1 MMKSKEVICQFD
13 VVQVR
18 LDPTQGREQKGTRP
32 CVVLQTNAI
41 GQKSGTM
48 IVAPLTSQRLDR
60 LYPHDIVVK
69 ASEANGL
76 SALSKIKLDQL
87 RVVDDSRISKKVGT
101 IQKAVWPNIYS
112 ALVML
117 FDLQGDFV

>member
-1 MMKSKEVICQFD
+1 MKSKDVLGQFD
-13 VVQVR
+13 IVMVR
-18 LDPTQGREQKGTRP
+18 LDPTQGREQKGVRP
-32 CVVLQTNAI
+32 CVILQTNAI

-48 IVAPLTSQRLDR
+48 LVAPLTSQRLDR
-60 LYPHDIVVK
+60 LYPHDVVVK
-69 ASEANGL
+69 VIETNGL

-87 RVVDDSRISKKVGT
+87 RVIDDSRISKKVGT
-101 IQKAVWPNIYS
+101 LQKTVWPLVYS